1 MKKTFIGC
9 NIAQAET
16 LTKAELKRLFD
27 VTRSCS
33 RYAER
38 DLTMLQLKHYCG
50 MRVGEVASLRIVD
63 VVDEKYKVQA
73 EVVLAAAITKSKRAR
88 RIFVPRQIQ
97 RQLQQYINTL
107 SSTPTPNTYLFST
120 QKQSHFTANTAAQH
134 LQRLYA
140 QAAISGATSHSGRC
154 TWLTELSSKGAGVRV
169 LAEMAGHAS
178 IQTTQCYI
186 EVNDEQMRST
196 AGLI

>member
-1 MKKTFIGC
+1 MGH
-9 NIAQAET
+9 NMAQAKT

-38 DLTMLQLKHYCG
+38 DLTMLQLTHYCG
-50 MRVGEVASLRIVD
+50 MRVGEVAALRITD
-63 VVDEKYKVQA
+63 VVDDNYKVRT
-73 EVVLAAAITKSKRAR
+73 EIVLAAAITKSKRAR
-88 RIFVPRQIQ
+88 RIFVPRQMH

-107 SSTPTPNTYLFST
+107 PLTLTPNTYLFST

-140 QAAISGATSHSGRC
+140 QAAISGATSHSGRR
-154 TWLTELSSKGAGVRV
+154 TWLTELSSRGVGVRV

-178 IQTTQCYI
+178 IQTTQRYI
-186 EVNDEQMRST
+186 DVNDEQMRS
-196 AGLI
+196 AAELI

>member
-1 MKKTFIGC
+1 M
-9 NIAQAET
+9 AQAKT

-38 DLTMLQLKHYCG
+38 DLTMLQLTHYCG
-50 MRVGEVASLRIVD
+50 MRVGEVAALRLAD
-63 VVDEKYKVQA
+63 VVDENYRVRTEIVLDA
-73 EVVLAAAITKSKRAR
+73 ERTKSKRAR
-88 RIFVPRQIQ
+88 RIFLPKLMQQ
-97 RQLQQYINTL
+97 QLQQYVDLICT
-107 SSTPTPNTYLFST
+107 SSTTAGYLFST

-140 QAAISGATSHSGRC
+140 QAAIVGATSHSGRR
-154 TWLTELSSKGAGVRV
+154 TYLTELAAKGVSVRV

-178 IQTTQCYI
+178 IQTTQRYI
-186 EVNDEQMRST
+186 DVNDDMMRS
-196 AGLI
+196 AAELI

>member
-1 MKKTFIGC
+1 MGE
-9 NIAQAET
+9 NMAQAKT

-38 DLTMLQLKHYCG
+38 DLTMLQLTHYCG
-50 MRVGEVASLRIVD
+50 MRVGEVAALRLAD
-63 VVDEKYKVQA
+63 VVDENYRVRA
-73 EVVLAAAITKSKRAR
+73 EIVLDAERTKSKRAR
-88 RIFVPRQIQ
+88 RIFLPKLMQQ
-97 RQLQQYINTL
+97 QLQQYVDFICTD
-107 SSTPTPNTYLFST
+107 STTAGYLFST

-140 QAAISGATSHSGRC
+140 QAAIVGATSHSGRR
-154 TWLTELSSKGAGVRV
+154 TYLTELAAKGVGVRV

-178 IQTTQCYI
+178 IQTTQRYI
-186 EVNDEQMRST
+186 DVNDEQMRC
-196 AGLI
+196 AAELIC